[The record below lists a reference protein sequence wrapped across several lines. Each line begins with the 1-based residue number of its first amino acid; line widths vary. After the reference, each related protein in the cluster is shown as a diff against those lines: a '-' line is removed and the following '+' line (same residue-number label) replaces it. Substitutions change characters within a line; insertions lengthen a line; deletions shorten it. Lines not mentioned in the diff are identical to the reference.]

1 MPVET
6 SSVFTQVIQDH
17 LELKRRNAELNKTMP
32 IDRYRLEDTFSN
44 HPLFKSEQQARLEE
58 TMDGSEEAPAMP
70 TVLRWPGED
79 SVEAAPAEPATPA
92 ATQAPA
98 EDDSGLWGRSRDF
111 DWGD

>member
-6 SSVFTQVIQDH
+6 PSVFTQAIKEH
-17 LELKRRNAELNKTMP
+17 LELKRRNAELEAKLP

-58 TMDGSEEAPAMP
+58 TMHGAEEPPGAS
-70 TVLRWPGED
+70 TILTWPGEERLA
-79 SVEAAPAEPATPA
+79 SPPNASEE
-92 ATQAPA
+92 
-98 EDDSGLWGRSRDF
+98 ESGLWARSRDF